1 MFPSTGRAKS
11 LPKLLTLTLEVLS
24 QVSWRFSPVR
34 LLLLCWV
41 GTDTWAAAQDAISRI
56 PADRMLS
63 RFMRMELGVSYSLQT
78 RFRRGNCPLPYNT
91 GTATQQNL
99 FTAWARILRQAKRPE
114 MGVRAKAAPRKACT

>member
-41 GTDTWAAAQDAISRI
+41 GIDTWAAAQDATSRI
-56 PADRMLS
+56 PADKNLSSLLRMN
-63 RFMRMELGVSYSLQT
+63 LGVSYSLQT

-91 GTATQQNL
+91 GTAAQRNL
-99 FTAWARILRQAKRPE
+99 STALARILRKAKRRRMRSGE
-114 MGVRAKAAPRKACT
+114 SRTA